1 MRRRPAVQSHQFVGL
16 GPDSRPRR
24 RDSASS
30 RSHSARCAATKAS
43 RSTAG
48 RLASVSDL
56 VTGEAV
62 PLELRLAKL
71 PSRALAISIDLA
83 LVFAAAILMGI
94 AISAVVSTVDAALG
108 AALTLV
114 GFVALFVGVPT
125 LVETLTRGRSLG
137 KLALG
142 LRVVRDDGGPVRFR
156 QALTRALAGVFVD
169 FLFTFGAGAVICSLL
184 NERGKRVGDILA
196 GTVVVRERVPS
207 TAGPLPA
214 IPPPLA
220 EWARTLELSRLP
232 ADVALA
238 ARGFL
243 TRYHELSPESAT
255 GWVPSWPPRS
265 RRPSHPGPSGTP
277 AWAYLTAVLG
287 ERNRRESQRFAEAA
301 RAGREP
307 LPSRTPAGVA
317 PPAAEQPQTQN
328 PRPEG
333 FHPSPVSVFSAS
345 PSPS

>member
-1 MRRRPAVQSHQFVGL
+1 
-16 GPDSRPRR
+16 
-24 RDSASS
+24 
-30 RSHSARCAATKAS
+30 
-43 RSTAG
+43 
-48 RLASVSDL
+48 VSEL

-71 PSRALAISIDLA
+71 PSRALAIIIDLS
-83 LVFAAAILMGI
+83 LVFAAAIVMGM

-156 QALTRALAGVFVD
+156 HALTRALAGVFVD
-169 FLFTFGAGAVICSLL
+169 FLLTFGAGAVICSLL
-184 NERGKRVGDILA
+184 NERGKRVGDLLA

-220 EWARTLELSRLP
+220 EWATTLELSRLP
-232 ADVALA
+232 TDVALA

-243 TRYHELSPESAT
+243 TRYHELSPGVRDRMGDELAT
-255 GWVPSWPPRS
+255 AIATAVTPPA
-265 RRPSHPGPSGTP
+265 PPGTP

-287 ERNRRESQRFAEAA
+287 ERNRRESQRFADAA
-301 RAGREP
+301 RAGVEP
-307 LPSRTPAGVA
+307 VPSRPPVGTTSPPAG
-317 PPAAEQPQTQN
+317 QPQAQG
-328 PRPEG
+328 PRLEG
-333 FHPSPVSVFSAS
+333 FTPPE
-345 PSPS
+345 

>member
-1 MRRRPAVQSHQFVGL
+1 
-16 GPDSRPRR
+16 
-24 RDSASS
+24 
-30 RSHSARCAATKAS
+30 
-43 RSTAG
+43 
-48 RLASVSDL
+48 
-56 VTGEAV
+56 
-62 PLELRLAKL
+62 
-71 PSRALAISIDLA
+71 
-83 LVFAAAILMGI
+83 MGI

-243 TRYHELSPESAT
+243 TRYHELSPGVRDRIGPELAT
-255 GWVPSWPPRS
+255 AIAKAVTPPA
-265 RRPSHPGPSGTP
+265 PPGTP

-287 ERNRRESQRFAEAA
+287 ERSRRESQRFADAA

-307 LPSRTPAGVA
+307 LPSRAPAGAA
-317 PPAAEQPQTQN
+317 PPAAGQPQTPN

-333 FHPSPVSVFSAS
+333 FTPPE
-345 PSPS
+345 